1 MNTDALVEIVPANVT
16 DPRIQAAIAEL
27 QFLVAAKF
35 PRATFGAPY
44 VDDSDGVSFVAI
56 VDTDDLDDVVEAA
69 MPRMLDML
77 VEEGLPVYVVP
88 DWPDWRIREQVK
100 AAKMVSADESR
111 LDVATA

>member
-1 MNTDALVEIVPANVT
+1 MNTDELIELVPPDVT
-16 DPRIQAAIAEL
+16 DPRIQAAVAEL
-27 QFLVAAKF
+27 QSLVATKF
-35 PRATFGAPY
+35 PLATFGTPY

-88 DWPDWRIREQVK
+88 DWPTWRVREQVQ
-100 AAKMVSADESR
+100 AAKMASAYQPR
-111 LDVATA
+111 LDVASA